1 MAEDRK
7 YTSRGISLAS
17 PGRLDFTNIQ
27 QSIRGSQTL
36 QKRLDQV
43 SDMAYGQ
50 MKKTAVREGK
60 QYAVENRP
68 SIQQIS
74 DAVMA
79 GKNINELFEDPD
91 TVFGDAA
98 RGVQAG
104 LLYQDLMNEYTVNTK
119 SVLDAVNRREIV
131 DVAEVEQI
139 LNANKEGFAKV
150 LGQIDPDYALK
161 FRASASTLGFDVVDK
176 ARKHVQQETLRKT
189 RFDIDT
195 QLDVFKSTYAS
206 IIDRSPNPI
215 DIEALTTVHESNLKG
230 LFAQDI
236 EKESA
241 HLDKFKKIKREVLE
255 DTVAKYIVSNNMMQ
269 DASKGNFGKYNAL
282 LLAED
287 IAYPGAIEQIKSK
300 INKLHD
306 TEKTLINKQKEE
318 NNRINEFAAAEL
330 IAGNSQGFL
339 TDDQLFTEL
348 DKLGYEMSA
357 KEKESILSDGV
368 ATIQQQ
374 DEYASLE
381 LQVNLGKIGP
391 SDIDE
396 ARLMNLI
403 TYKQAAELKTQYNKT
418 QTTLKAGN
426 DIIYKTFRIDE
437 LELKATSRD
446 DPTRALI
453 AQAQDELDKRRD
465 FILEQQKQ
473 DPSIIFNQR
482 EEARNIAEQV
492 KGEYIQ
498 SQAPAVFNILNGQL
512 RYFDDYYNNEA
523 AIMTLTEGQVKDM
536 VMQNDKISKKNKVIY
551 TTRIIDNLRKLKAYK
566 LGVIPSEK

>member
-1 MAEDRK
+1 
-7 YTSRGISLAS
+7 
-17 PGRLDFTNIQ
+17 
-27 QSIRGSQTL
+27 
-36 QKRLDQV
+36 
-43 SDMAYGQ
+43 
-50 MKKTAVREGK
+50 
-60 QYAVENRP
+60 
-68 SIQQIS
+68 
-74 DAVMA
+74 
-79 GKNINELFEDPD
+79 
-91 TVFGDAA
+91 
-98 RGVQAG
+98 
-104 LLYQDLMNEYTVNTK
+104 
-119 SVLDAVNRREIV
+119 
-131 DVAEVEQI
+131 
-139 LNANKEGFAKV
+139 
-150 LGQIDPDYALK
+150 
-161 FRASASTLGFDVVDK
+161 
-176 ARKHVQQETLRKT
+176 
-189 RFDIDT
+189 
-195 QLDVFKSTYAS
+195 
-206 IIDRSPNPI
+206 
-215 DIEALTTVHESNLKG
+215 
-230 LFAQDI
+230 
-236 EKESA
+236 
-241 HLDKFKKIKREVLE
+241 
-255 DTVAKYIVSNNMMQ
+255 
-269 DASKGNFGKYNAL
+269 
-282 LLAED
+282 
-287 IAYPGAIEQIKSK
+287 
-300 INKLHD
+300 
-306 TEKTLINKQKEE
+306 
-318 NNRINEFAAAEL
+318 L